1 MVCNR
6 KKSAMME
13 AENVVFGRK
22 HSEDDNWKNEK
33 KTASINKN
41 DNTELISAIVKITIT
56 GSAAHERWRSE
67 VIQTVKTLDQ
77 LTAALRGKGFDL
89 RLSSVYLR
97 LIPWNGRSIEGKRHV
112 NTTPVKLLR
121 SQNSKYSSHEDTA
134 FSRSIDIWIRL
145 LGFFVPKKSY
155 FILRSKSTSDK
166 LRQINRRH

>member
-56 GSAAHERWRSE
+56 GSAAYER
-67 VIQTVKTLDQ
+67 
-77 LTAALRGKGFDL
+77 
-89 RLSSVYLR
+89 
-97 LIPWNGRSIEGKRHV
+97 
-112 NTTPVKLLR
+112 
-121 SQNSKYSSHEDTA
+121 
-134 FSRSIDIWIRL
+134 
-145 LGFFVPKKSY
+145 
-155 FILRSKSTSDK
+155 
-166 LRQINRRH
+166 